1 MVDHIDFL
9 ALYQELFNIIP
20 QGDFQLLMDTA
31 SKILDVPILVVDITY
46 HVLGIAPKVQ
56 TGDANWDYLLEHRCF
71 DTDHMLQL
79 YKEGI
84 MQSANTE
91 TKPYIINWGSYNE
104 KFPKVQGFMRINDI
118 LEGYVTMLFQSN
130 DIPNDYLKAM
140 EIIASSCEIMFKHL
154 DSQSSMLLTHQKA
167 FANELF
173 NGRILSSKQLQ
184 AWLRDTHLDIAP
196 PYRILAITTY
206 DGLERNTLSYI
217 QKVISQKLVHQIALI
232 QHNVLYILQ
241 CNCDTLINEK
251 DIEKTAHTLFNQFN
265 AFCGISNAF
274 DNLLQITDYQ
284 TQAQDAMHFGSQT
297 HSKYH
302 LYFYEDFYLPAILAP
317 RIDQM
322 PIVNYI
328 SPIIVTIREY
338 DQLHGSDLLNTLN
351 IYIKNLCNP
360 AETIS
365 KLHIH
370 RNSLLYRINKIEEL
384 TNASLKDYTTFM
396 HLLISFYM
404 LEYQEM
410 TR

>member
-1 MVDHIDFL
+1 MVDQIDFL

-31 SKILDVPILVVDITY
+31 SKLLDVPILVVDITY
-46 HVLGIAPKVQ
+46 HILGIAPKSK
-56 TGDANWDYLLEHRCF
+56 TGDANWDYLLEHRSL
-71 DTDHMLQL
+71 DTDRMIQL
-79 YKEGI
+79 YKDGV
-84 MQSANTE
+84 MQLADTQ

-104 KFPKVQGFMRINDI
+104 KFPKVQGFMRVNDI

-130 DIPNDYLKAM
+130 DIPLDYLKAM
-140 EIIASSCEIMFKHL
+140 EIIQSACEIIFKKI
-154 DSQSSMLLTHQKA
+154 DSQSSMILTHQKA

-173 NGRILSSKQLQ
+173 NGRIHSHKQLQ
-184 AWLRDTHLDIAP
+184 TWLRDTHLDILP
-196 PYRILAITTY
+196 PYRVLAITTY
-206 DGLERNTLSYI
+206 DGQERNTLSYI
-217 QKVISQKLVHQIALI
+217 QKVISQRLPHQISLI
-232 QHNVLYILQ
+232 EHNVLYILQ
-241 CNCDTLINEK
+241 CNCNTLTDDKYIG
-251 DIEKTAHTLFNQFN
+251 KTEHTLFSKFN

-274 DNLLQITDYQ
+274 DDLLHITDYQ
-284 TQAQDAMHFGSQT
+284 TQAQDAMHLGSQT
-297 HSKYH
+297 NSKYRF
-302 LYFYEDFYLPAILAP
+302 YFYEDFYLPAILVP
-317 RIDQM
+317 RINQM
-322 PIVNYI
+322 PIANYI
-328 SPIIVTIREY
+328 SPIILTIRDY
-338 DQLHGSDLLNTLN
+338 DQKHSTDLLNTLN

-360 AETIS
+360 AETTS